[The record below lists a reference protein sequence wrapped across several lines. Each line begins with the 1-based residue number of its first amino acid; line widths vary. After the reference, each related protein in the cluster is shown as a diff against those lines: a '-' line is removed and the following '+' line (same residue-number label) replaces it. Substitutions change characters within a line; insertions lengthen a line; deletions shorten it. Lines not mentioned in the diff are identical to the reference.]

1 MRSKLNFKGMKRLL
15 EPLFSVRVSLGLL
28 LVFFASPMAP
38 AQAVVDKTVA
48 TVSDGVR
55 TELITYSDI
64 VWQLAMQPNVELAP
78 PRSTDLNQAL
88 QALINQRLF
97 ALEAERLPR
106 TPPNDKEI
114 AAEITR
120 LLASFPS
127 TAALEARLR
136 QVGFDSVKDE
146 NFERI
151 IARRVAIEKYIE
163 FRFGSF
169 VVVTPDEEARYYRDQ
184 FVPDFRRRYPGL
196 LMPTLD
202 EKRAEIRQL
211 LTRQKVTA
219 SIERYLDE
227 AKRRVQ
233 IEILIEV

>member
-1 MRSKLNFKGMKRLL
+1 MRGAKRKLFTG
-15 EPLFSVRVSLGLL
+15 RVGCTVILIL
-28 LVFFASPMAP
+28 FASSAIS
-38 AQAVVDKTVA
+38 AQRIVDKTVA

-55 TELITYSDI
+55 TELITYSDL
-64 VWQLAMQPNVELAP
+64 VWQLAMQPNVELVP
-78 PRSTDLNQAL
+78 PRSADLNQAL
-88 QALINQRLF
+88 QTLINQRLF

-106 TPPNDKEI
+106 TPPDDKEI

-136 QVGFDSVKDE
+136 QVGFDSVKDD

-151 IARRVAIEKYIE
+151 ISRRVAIEKYVE

-169 VVVTPDEEARYYRDQ
+169 VVVTPDEEARYYRDV
-184 FVPDFRRRYPGL
+184 FVPDFRRRFPGV

-202 EKRAEIRQL
+202 EKRPELRQL

-227 AKRRVQ
+227 AKRRVH
-233 IEILIEV
+233 IEILSEV